1 MLVES
6 FEGGDRESTSTF
18 FRPER
23 ARERERES
31 ERVSERARESG
42 RKADTHFQPSEKRTR
57 QLWPKRRIIIDPS
70 ESLSSP
76 FSGLFLLSLSLSLSL
91 FLCFSFSFF
100 DFWAKILSR
109 QNMESSETTFFVAK
123 FKKRKPRF

>member
-23 ARERERES
+23 ARES

-91 FLCFSFSFF
+91 LFFQFLRFLGKNSFAAKHGKLGNNIFRYEVQKTKTSFL
-100 DFWAKILSR
+100 KSYL
-109 QNMESSETTFFVAK
+109 
-123 FKKRKPRF
+123 

>member
-23 ARERERES
+23 ARES

-42 RKADTHFQPSEKRTR
+42 RKADTHFQPSEQRTR

-76 FSGLFLLSLSLSLSL
+76 FSGLFLLSLSLS
-91 FLCFSFSFF
+91 FSFF
-100 DFWAKILSR
+100 AFLSV
-109 QNMESSETTFFVAK
+109 SSIFGQKFFRGKTWKA
-123 FKKRKPRF
+123 RKQLFS